1 MLLFSLII
9 SNGED
14 RVLFVLIHLT
24 RVLCH
29 IFHFFSS
36 YQVLHLFTTGVLS
49 EFVLPC
55 SLFIS
60 FQPEWFQ
67 FLLVHCTRHSQLC
80 NLQGSHGVPCFYFL
94 PQCSQLCS
102 TLLCSFFQLFNHS
115 RFFGFTH
122 WSKKKLSFTSSFS
135 LPFFPL
141 VPFQISGRD
150 PLVVVE
156 CCDAPRPEL
165 QMPSMFPSVVGCFVL
180 VRCIMCITSCHHVTN
195 LLHLN

>member
-9 SNGED
+9 SFCQDHVIFLLIQLTG
-14 RVLFVLIHLT
+14 VLRHL
-24 RVLCH
+24 
-29 IFHFFSS
+29 FKFFSS
-36 YQVLHLFTTGVLS
+36 YQVLHLFSTGVLS

-94 PQCSQLCS
+94 PQCSLLCS
-102 TLLCSFFQLFNHS
+102 TPLCSFFQVLNLS
-115 RFFGFTH
+115 RFFGFTLCRR
-122 WSKKKLSFTSSFS
+122 SNLV
-135 LPFFPL
+135 LPPLLLFRFPP
-141 VPFQISGRD
+141 VPSQISGRD

-156 CCDAPRPEL
+156 CCNARDRRFRR
-165 QMPSMFPSVVGCFVL
+165 FPYFRDQPCVSFVL
-180 VRCIMCITSCHHVTN
+180 ALLFLHCIMSSCHHAI
-195 LLHLN
+195 